1 MHFENGG
8 SAIGSGILQLGHS
21 LQVPSAS
28 MYFLVPL
35 RSALQSSSQH
45 FKGSVSAVHPIP
57 EADGTE
63 HFGQVLHSA
72 VLVSAFHVERSLY
85 LPESQVFELTQV
97 VLVSLGYS
105 PDPHATFIVESSAL
119 VPILS
124 LDPKGLQ
131 SPAVLGAAVVT
142 VSVY

>member
-85 LPESQVFELTQV
+85 LPESQVFALTQS
-97 VLVSLGYS
+97 VLASLGFS
-105 PDPHATFIVESSAL
+105 PVSHVY
-119 VPILS
+119 
-124 LDPKGLQ
+124 
-131 SPAVLGAAVVT
+131 
-142 VSVY
+142 VSVSSVARVPLA